1 VWWTLA
7 ARAFA
12 ACGDDPEET
21 IVRAASSLE
30 TAFTQM
36 DADLTE
42 RSRRELLEALPC
54 LRHEPA
60 DVVAVHRAIAL
71 GAFFAGEDRESEL
84 SWAAVR
90 ALDPGWAPPA
100 SLLVPGS
107 PADQRFQH
115 ANPSGET
122 LPLTQPLPGGWTV
135 DGAPAHAVPTDRAF
149 LLVGRDQGGVVWSG
163 YVYEPADV
171 PWVPLPSAAR
181 RRARAIGT
189 SSAVGLAAGAAAALA
204 IGAAARGDAT
214 GVVDT
219 STLAPLTARARG
231 ATAAGVVCGAS
242 AAAIGVTTWTVRW

>member
-7 ARAFA
+7 ARAIA
-12 ACGDDPEET
+12 ACGDDPEEAV
-21 IVRAASSLE
+21 VRAASSLE

-54 LRHEPA
+54 LRREPA

-90 ALDPGWAPPA
+90 ALDPGWTPPA

-107 PADQRFQH
+107 PADQRFQR
-115 ANPSGET
+115 ATPTGAT
-122 LPLTQPLPGGWTV
+122 VPLTQALPGGWTV
-135 DGAPAHAVPTDRAF
+135 DGAAAESVPADRAF

-181 RRARAIGT
+181 RRARVIGT
-189 SSAVGLAAGAAAALA
+189 TSAVGLAAGAAAALA
-204 IGAAARGDAT
+204 IGAAARADAT
-214 GVVDT
+214 GVVDP
-219 STLAPLTARARG
+219 SALASLTARASG

-242 AAAIGVTTWTVRW
+242 AAGIAVTTWSVRW

>member
-1 VWWTLA
+1 MWWMLA
-7 ARAFA
+7 ARAIA
-12 ACGDDPEET
+12 ACVEDPEET

-54 LRHEPA
+54 LRREPE
-60 DVVAVHRAIAL
+60 DVAAVHRAIAL

-90 ALDPGWAPPA
+90 ALDPEWAPPA

-107 PADQRFQH
+107 PADQRFQR
-115 ANPSGET
+115 ANPSGAT
-122 LPLTQPLPGGWTV
+122 VPLTQPLPGGWTV
-135 DGAPAHAVPTDRAF
+135 DGAPTNAVPIDRAF
-149 LLVGRDQGGVVWSG
+149 LLVGRDHGGVVWSG

-171 PWVPLPSAAR
+171 PLVPLASPAR

-189 SSAVGLAAGAAAALA
+189 SSAAGLAAGAAAALT
-204 IGAAARGDAT
+204 IGAAARADAI
-214 GVVDT
+214 GVVDPA
-219 STLAPLTARARG
+219 TLAALTARAGG
-231 ATAAGVVCGAS
+231 ATAAGVVCGAG
-242 AAAIGVTTWTVRW
+242 AVAVAVTTWSVRW